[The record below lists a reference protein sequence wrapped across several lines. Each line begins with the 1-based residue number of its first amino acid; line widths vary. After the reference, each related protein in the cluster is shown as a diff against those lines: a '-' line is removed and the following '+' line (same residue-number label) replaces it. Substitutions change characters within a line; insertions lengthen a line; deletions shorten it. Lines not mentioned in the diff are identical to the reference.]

1 MTDIT
6 LQQKFEEMVKAVR
19 DATID
24 FQPTNNQ
31 KLKLYAFY
39 KQATEG
45 DVQGDSPSIINMVER
60 AKWSAW
66 NAIKGKSTEEA
77 MKGYLAVF
85 EENK

>member
-1 MTDIT
+1 MTQET
-6 LQQKFEEMVKAVR
+6 LEQKFQNMVVAVK

-24 FQPTNNQ
+24 FQPSNNQ

-39 KQATEG
+39 KQATVGDVEG
-45 DVQGDSPSIINMVER
+45 DCPSIINMVER

-66 NAIKGKSTEEA
+66 NAIKGKSKEDA
-77 MKGYLAVF
+77 MAGYLAVF

>member
-1 MTDIT
+1 MTEKK
-6 LQQKFEEMVKAVR
+6 LEQQFTDMAQAVR

-45 DVQGDSPSIINMVER
+45 DVVGEAPSIVKMIER
-60 AKWSAW
+60 AKWNAW
-66 NAIKGKSTEEA
+66 NAIKGKTKEEA

-85 EENK
+85 NENK